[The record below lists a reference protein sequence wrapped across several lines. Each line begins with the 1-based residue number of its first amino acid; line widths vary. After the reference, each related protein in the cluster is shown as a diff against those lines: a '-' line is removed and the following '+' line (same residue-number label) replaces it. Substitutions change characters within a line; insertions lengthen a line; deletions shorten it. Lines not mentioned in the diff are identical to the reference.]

1 MFCIMTS
8 MFLRED
14 ARISIILLFIIRVA
28 LGQISEFIYQASGN
42 KEFMKTIFS
51 KLNQKIS

>member
-1 MFCIMTS
+1 MTS